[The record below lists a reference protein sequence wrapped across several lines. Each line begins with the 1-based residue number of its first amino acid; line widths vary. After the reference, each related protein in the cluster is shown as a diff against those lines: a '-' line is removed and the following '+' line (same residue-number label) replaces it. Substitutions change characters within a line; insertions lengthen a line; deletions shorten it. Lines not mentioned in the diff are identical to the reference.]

1 MTNAKANTKEM
12 SVKKKRKSLSLRK
25 KDQLMGYLFTA
36 PWLIGFIFLVA
47 TPLAQSFWY
56 SLNNI
61 KILPRGRKFIYV
73 GFNNYRDVWLK
84 DMFFIQTLVGFLLD
98 TVLRVPV
105 IVVFALLIAML
116 INGNMKFKGLFRTIY
131 FLPVIIVSGPVM
143 NELMAQ
149 GATSVPMMNQ
159 TLINNLLG
167 QFLPMWL
174 ATPIVSLFQEI
185 IMILWY
191 SGVQILMFLAAL
203 QKVDRSLF
211 EAAKMDGG
219 SAWECFW
226 KITLPML
233 KPMILLNA
241 IYTIVALANA
251 GDNQVISLI
260 YTNMFSA
267 TRGYGFASAMA
278 WMYSIIQTLIVIIVF
293 MMLKEKPDKITK
305 KYKKLQKRRIG
316 RRA

>member
-1 MTNAKANTKEM
+1 MTNANTNANTNTNR
-12 SVKKKRKSLSLRK
+12 KKRKPLSLRK

-36 PWLIGFIFLVA
+36 PWLIGFILLVA
-47 TPLAQSFWY
+47 TPLVQSFWY

-61 KILPRGRKFIYV
+61 KIMPKGRKFIYV

-98 TVLRVPV
+98 TALRVPV

-251 GDNQVISLI
+251 GDNQVITLI

-278 WMYSIIQTLIVIIVF
+278 WMYSIIQTLIVVIVF
-293 MMLKEKPDKITK
+293 IMLKEKPDKVAK